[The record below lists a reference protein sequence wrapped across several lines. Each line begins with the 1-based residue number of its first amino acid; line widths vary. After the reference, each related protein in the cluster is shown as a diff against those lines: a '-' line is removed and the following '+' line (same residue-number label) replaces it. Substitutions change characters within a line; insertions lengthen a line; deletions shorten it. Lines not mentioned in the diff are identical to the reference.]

1 MGLFDKAKDEEVE
14 IEVEAEAVVEPEPE
28 VVEEAP
34 LVLEE
39 EHKVNTPLDDLK
51 NLRKKRK

>member
-1 MGLFDKAKDEEVE
+1 MMGLFDKVKEGEEEV
-14 IEVEAEAVVEPEPE
+14 EVEAEAVEPEPE

-39 EHKVNTPLDDLK
+39 EQKVNTPLDDLK
-51 NLRKKRK
+51 NLRLKRK